1 MIKAFLRARWMVW
14 LSLLILL
21 VASLLANW
29 LINASLEVALNSWF
43 FALIPLLV
51 IGGCDFWRFRREW
64 SQLQGDV
71 TLLAADQISD
81 PLGRFIFKKSK
92 CCNRPYV
99 KIMTRIVIRNEKRS
113 IPCNCGPI
121 KLKHR

>member
-1 MIKAFLRARWMVW
+1 MIKAFLRARWMGW

-51 IGGCDFWRFRREW
+51 IGEDFWRFRREW

-81 PLGRFIFKKSK
+81 PSWAGLFSKNPNAATDLTSKS
-92 CCNRPYV
+92 
-99 KIMTRIVIRNEKRS
+99 
-113 IPCNCGPI
+113 
-121 KLKHR
+121 

>member
-21 VASLLANW
+21 GASLLANW

-51 IGGCDFWRFRREW
+51 IGGCDFGGF
-64 SQLQGDV
+64 
-71 TLLAADQISD
+71 AANGRSSKAMLHCLRLIKF
-81 PLGRFIFKKSK
+81 PIRLGRFIFKNPNAATDIASKS
-92 CCNRPYV
+92 
-99 KIMTRIVIRNEKRS
+99 
-113 IPCNCGPI
+113 
-121 KLKHR
+121 